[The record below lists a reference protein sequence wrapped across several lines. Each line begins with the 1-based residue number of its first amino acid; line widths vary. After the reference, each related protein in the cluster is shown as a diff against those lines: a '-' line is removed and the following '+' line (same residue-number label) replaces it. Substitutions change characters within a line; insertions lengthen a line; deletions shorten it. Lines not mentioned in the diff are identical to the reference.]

1 MKAIAKGLALLPPKE
16 ELDKREVLFSE
27 LIALPNQMIFI
38 ALGGF
43 LFLKKSTTDK
53 A

>member
-1 MKAIAKGLALLPPKE
+1 MKAIAKELALLPPKE
-16 ELDKREVLFSE
+16 EWDKKGVLFSE

-38 ALGGF
+38 VLGGF
-43 LFLKKSTTDK
+43 LFLKKSIMDK